1 MPIRSVFFDLGE
13 TLIDETRHWEKVAA
27 ALDVPLFTLAG
38 VIGAFIERGAHHREA
53 YEQAYELFGRRQG
66 DTNLFG
72 GDDEQI
78 WQAGDLYSDAVPC
91 LQRLRNEG
99 YFVGIAGNQPASM
112 ESAVRALQLPVDTIA
127 SSARWGIHKPSPAFF
142 ERIISVV
149 GSTPEDIVYV
159 GDRLDNDI
167 LPAAEAGMKTVFIR
181 RGPWGY
187 LHAQRPEVAVADVR
201 VDSLDEL
208 PACLA
213 ALS

>member
-13 TLIDETRHWEKVAA
+13 TLIDETRHWGKVAA

-38 VIGAFIERGAHHREA
+38 VIGAFIERGTHHQE
-53 YEQAYELFGRRQG
+53 AYELFGRRQ
-66 DTNLFG
+66 DDISLFE

-78 WQAGDLYSDAVPC
+78 WQAGDLYSDALPC
-91 LQRLRNEG
+91 LQRLRNDG
-99 YFVGIAGNQPASM
+99 YFVGIAGNQPATM
-112 ESAVRALQLPVDTIA
+112 ESAVQALQLPVDTIA
-127 SSARWGIHKPSPAFF
+127 SSARWGVHKPSPAFF
-142 ERIISVV
+142 EQIISVV
-149 GSTPEDIVYV
+149 GSPPEDIVYV

-201 VDSLDEL
+201 IDSLDEL